1 MRYAFQRTENRVFYY
16 KGDGDPMVCCSCWI
30 KLPANALK
38 VIERVFEHRTKQQ
51 IDMQFGFVKSKR
63 TIDAILS

>member
-1 MRYAFQRTENRVFYY
+1 MHFRELKIEMFYY
-16 KGDGDPMVCCSCWI
+16 TGDGDPMVCCSYWI
-30 KLPANALK
+30 KLPANAMK

-51 IDMQFGFVKSKR
+51 IEMQFGFVKSKR